1 MEKELIINALGK
13 LKKAARTERK
23 SAKDLKNK
31 VGLLFDM
38 ATVFFKHDIFKWE
51 ELDKFL
57 PDIKKTMDEC
67 DVLIEVCEKVEALE
81 EPVQPWG
88 EIIPERI
95 NELMRQTHNLHIAS
109 TRYIELIN
117 SEDVKKSL
125 NEYSNMLIS
134 KLVGNWEP

>member
-1 MEKELIINALGK
+1 MEKELIINALEE

-23 SAKDLKNK
+23 SAKELKNK

-51 ELDKFL
+51 ELGKFL
-57 PDIKKTMDEC
+57 PDIKRTMDEC
-67 DVLIEVCEKVEALE
+67 DALIEVCEKVEALE

-95 NELMRQTHNLHIAS
+95 SELIRQTHNLHIAS
-109 TRYIELIN
+109 NRYIELIN
-117 SEDVKKSL
+117 SEDVRNSL

>member
-1 MEKELIINALGK
+1 MEKELIINALGE
-13 LKKAARTERK
+13 LKKAARTERE

-38 ATVFFKHDIFKWE
+38 ATVFFKHDIFEWE
-51 ELDKFL
+51 ELGKFL
-57 PDIKKTMDEC
+57 PSIKKTMDEC
-67 DVLIEVCEKVEALE
+67 DALIEVCKKVEALE
-81 EPVQPWG
+81 EPFQPWG

-95 NELMRQTHNLHIAS
+95 EELMGQTHNLHIAS

>member
-1 MEKELIINALGK
+1 MEKELIINALEE

-23 SAKDLKNK
+23 GAKDLKNK

-57 PDIKKTMDEC
+57 PSIKKTMDEC
-67 DVLIEVCEKVEALE
+67 DALIEVCEKVEALE
-81 EPVQPWG
+81 EPFQPWG
-88 EIIPERI
+88 EIIPKRI
-95 NELMRQTHNLHIAS
+95 EELMRQTHNLHIAS

-117 SEDVKKSL
+117 SEDVKDSL

>member
-1 MEKELIINALGK
+1 MEKELIINALGE
-13 LKKAARTERK
+13 LKKAARTERE

-51 ELDKFL
+51 ELEKFL
-57 PDIKKTMDEC
+57 PDIKKTMEEC
-67 DVLIEVCEKVEALE
+67 DALIEVCEKVEALE

-95 NELMRQTHNLHIAS
+95 EDLMRQSHNLHIAS

-117 SEDVKKSL
+117 SEDVKNSL